1 MSRHKPS
8 SLCLISLTIMLGIV
22 VVVFLLIISYG
33 YSQKSD
39 RALSILNSSSYT
51 DLNEDDESNYH
62 VVGEV
67 ED

>member
-1 MSRHKPS
+1 
-8 SLCLISLTIMLGIV
+8 MLGIV
-22 VVVFLLIISYG
+22 VVVFLSIINYG
-33 YSQKSD
+33 YSHKSD
-39 RALSILNSSSYT
+39 RALSILSSSSYT